1 MRECLKLTAECP
13 SCSLALFCVHHQ
25 AEMLVEQ
32 VRPQTVKKYRH
43 ILRHEALFLPNHKFQ
58 NLYVISHGVFKA
70 YQIEADGKE
79 RIRGFYFPGE
89 ILGFEAIYTD
99 SYRVTATALSEALVC
114 EIPYEHFLESVQDK
128 PGLQQ
133 RCLYLFSKQLNVGS
147 YLAAATALQRLAAFL
162 LDLSE
167 RLHST
172 EAGTQFIIPMSRQD
186 IGNYLRLSGET
197 ISRLLSQMHK
207 SKIIALKY
215 KKIRILQAKRLQEM
229 AAGC

>member
-1 MRECLKLTAECP
+1 MRECLKLKAECP
-13 SCSLALFCVHHQ
+13 SCTMAPFCVHAQ

-32 VRPQTVKKYRH
+32 VRPQTAKRYRH
-43 ILRHEALFLPNHKFQ
+43 VQRHEALFLPNHKFQ
-58 NLYVISHGVFKA
+58 NLYVISHGVFKT

-114 EIPYEHFLESVQDK
+114 EIPYERFLESVQAK
-128 PGLQQ
+128 PSLQQ

-147 YLAAATALQRLAAFL
+147 YLAAVTAEQRLAAFL

-167 RLHST
+167 RLHTTDANS
-172 EAGTQFIIPMSRQD
+172 QFIIPMSRFD

-215 KKIRILQAKRLQEM
+215 KKIRILQEDRLREI
-229 AAGC
+229 AIGY